1 MDFFFFG
8 VLISVED
15 GYDLIIGS
23 WIYLFKSLRSV
34 EHLEVTWLEYIFFL
48 KGFDGL
54 NLSLER

>member
-34 EHLEVTWLEYIFFL
+34 EHLEVT
-48 KGFDGL
+48 
-54 NLSLER
+54 